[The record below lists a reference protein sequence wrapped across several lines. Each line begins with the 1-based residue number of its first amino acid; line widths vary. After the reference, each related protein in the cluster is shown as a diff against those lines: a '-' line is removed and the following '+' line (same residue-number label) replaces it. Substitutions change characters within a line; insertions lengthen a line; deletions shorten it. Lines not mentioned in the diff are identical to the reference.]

1 MSSKNRFNRGSA
13 LSEMSALSHLVC
25 ILALTSR
32 GGFALLMSEL
42 PTPSLVLDMKILQRH
57 VDSGKKSSPIPR
69 LELSNNQGVLCPC
82 KAFAQTSID
91 PDAPPIRLLDAHAK
105 EPFCYFH
112 TTVIRSREDALKGKD
127 DPVSTFLVEIDLVP
141 ELCGSSGA
149 QLVLGLNNH
158 HVGSYYWARS
168 TGSGAS
174 MEAPGVLLD
183 ISDGKRGIMRWEK
196 PGGPIECNSND
207 GKRSEWANFL
217 RRGDTVQ
224 LLPFN
229 VEEAILSAV
238 KTDRI
243 FGVSSKDRPLGSEP
257 EVICQWSLQ

>member
-1 MSSKNRFNRGSA
+1 MLT
-13 LSEMSALSHLVC
+13 LS
-25 ILALTSR
+25 SR

-42 PTPSLVLDMKILQRH
+42 PTPSLVFDIQSMQRH
-57 VDSGKKSSPIPR
+57 VDPSKKSSPIPR
-69 LELSNNQGVLCPC
+69 LELSNNKGVLCPC
-82 KAFAQTSID
+82 KAFVQTSID
-91 PDAPPIRLLDAHAK
+91 PEAPPIRLFDAYVK
-105 EPFCYFH
+105 DPFCYFH
-112 TTVIRSREDALKGKD
+112 TKVIRSREDALKGID
-127 DPVSTFLVEIDLVP
+127 DPVSTFLVEIDLTP
-141 ELCGSSGA
+141 ELYGSSGA

-168 TGSGAS
+168 AGSGAS
-174 MEAPGVLLD
+174 MEAPGVLFD
-183 ISDGKRGIMRWEK
+183 ISDGERAILRWRK

-217 RRGDTVQ
+217 RKGDTVQ

-243 FGVSSKDRPLGSEP
+243 FGVSSKGRPLGSEP
-257 EVICQWSLQ
+257 EVICQWSL